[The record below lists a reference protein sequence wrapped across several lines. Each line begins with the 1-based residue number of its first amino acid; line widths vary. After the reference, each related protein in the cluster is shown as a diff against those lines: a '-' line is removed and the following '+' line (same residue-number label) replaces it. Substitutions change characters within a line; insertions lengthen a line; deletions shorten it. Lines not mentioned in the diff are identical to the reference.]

1 MFNALK
7 GLQIQINHAYGN
19 DKRRRRDMQWTSS
32 MKRTCKTVAAALVV
46 FAFGTVS
53 AQLANAGCADFQP
66 SKKAVS
72 WQTPGSFF
80 GGLSFVRVSDSEDW
94 WQRDDIVGMW
104 RFTMS
109 IVVKGQTVVIDD
121 GYSQWHVDG
130 TEIMNSGA
138 HAPITSNFCLGVWAQ
153 TGPGTYKLNHFPLAW
168 DSAGTTPQGPVHLVA
183 HVKLTDHDHFSG
195 PFTLDAYM
203 WDGSEIDK
211 ALPGASPLAHL
222 TGTFSATRVTTET
235 TVPGAP

>member
-1 MFNALK
+1 
-7 GLQIQINHAYGN
+7 
-19 DKRRRRDMQWTSS
+19 MQWTSS
-32 MKRTCKTVAAALVV
+32 MKRTIKAVAACIAV
-46 FAFGTVS
+46 FALGTAF

-66 SKKAVS
+66 YKKAVS
-72 WQTPGSFF
+72 WQTPASFF
-80 GGLSFVRVSDSEDW
+80 GGLSFVRTSDESDW
-94 WQRDDIVGMW
+94 WQREDIVGMW

-109 IVVKGQTVVIDD
+109 IAGPNGQSIVIDD

-138 HAPITSNFCLGVWAQ
+138 HAPNTSNFCLGVWAQ

-168 DSAGTTPQGPVHLVA
+168 DSSGTAPQGPVHIVA
-183 HVKLTDHDHFSG
+183 NVKLKDHDHFSG
-195 PFTLDAYM
+195 PFTLDVYS
-203 WDGSEIDK
+203 WDGNEIVN
-211 ALPGASPLAHL
+211 ASGPPIAHL